1 MMSPLQDQSLATFI
15 EEAYRRYAV
24 LTILD
29 RALPDARDG
38 LKPVQRRILL
48 AMSLL
53 GLSANQPH
61 RKSARVVGEVLGK
74 YHPHGDASV
83 YDAMVRMAQDF
94 SMRYPLVDGQGNFG
108 SIDGDSAAAMRYTEA
123 RLTEL
128 GETMLLN
135 LKEDTVDWRANF
147 DGSMQ
152 EPVILPARIPN
163 LLLNGSTGIA
173 VGMSTSILPH
183 NLAEVSNAVIFT
195 AKNWARRDQI
205 SVDEL
210 LKHIPGP
217 DLPTGGILYRYRTN
231 GDTQTDMIRQAYET
245 GNATLVCQAR
255 ADIREIGGGKSEII
269 VTELPYQVQK
279 NTVLE
284 RIAANKE
291 KFPGLTD
298 VRDESDYNGM
308 RIVFETARG
317 ADPQEVLDLLLTHTQ
332 LRSSL
337 SYNAMALITDD
348 EGRPL
353 PAYMSLRDMLTA
365 FIRHRLVVIIRRS
378 RHELQ
383 KSQARLH
390 LVEGLLKAL
399 ANIEEV
405 IETIRR
411 SQTTE
416 TARTNLIKKFNLDD
430 LQAQAILDMPLRRL
444 AALERKKLETER
456 QELTS
461 RIAELQQILA
471 SEARRLQVVI
481 EETQEIKD
489 RFADARRTI
498 IVQSEEGHAANMT
511 VSDLVVPAEPQMI
524 LLTQS
529 GIQRTAARGYRDNAA
544 IGKPTTRA
552 VEITLQKLVCQPED
566 DLLLITNRGRLWM
579 GNIGRLPEKET
590 FAEFGLPK
598 GETII
603 SMARRT
609 EGSLLTLITRQGSV
623 KRTKLEDLNGRAE
636 ATWGAV
642 IGLAEG
648 DEVLAA
654 AVGAEG
660 AHILIATAG
669 SQNESPRALRF
680 AAAEVN
686 PQATGS
692 ARGVAAI
699 KMLDDPL
706 IGAAILE
713 PETLEKTEIVIL
725 TAKGFAKRVALK
737 DFTLQRRAG
746 KGLQIY
752 KTNPVTGDVIG
763 IAAAQP
769 DSLLEIYSQK
779 SKRLRLPLLDLRADT
794 RSGRGENLCATY
806 GDGKTLFPADDPIAG
821 IVAL

>member
-1 MMSPLQDQSLATFI
+1 MMSSLQDQSLATFI

-53 GLSANQPH
+53 GLSSNQPH

-128 GETMLLN
+128 GESLLLN

-217 DLPTGGILYRYRTN
+217 DLPTGGILYRYRIN

-255 ADIREIGGGKSEII
+255 ADIREIGGGKSEIVI
-269 VTELPYQVQK
+269 TELPYQVQK

-284 RIAANKE
+284 RIAANKD

-317 ADPQEVLDLLLTHTQ
+317 ADPQEVLNLLLTHTQ

-348 EGRPL
+348 EGRPM
-353 PAYMSLRDMLTA
+353 PAYMSLSDMLTA
-365 FIRHRLVVIIRRS
+365 FIRHRLTVITRRS

-405 IETIRR
+405 IQTIRR

-416 TARTNLIKKFNLDD
+416 TARTNLMKKFNLDD
-430 LQAQAILDMPLRRL
+430 VQAQAILDMPLRRL
-444 AALERKKLETER
+444 AALERQKLETEKKD
-456 QELTS
+456 LTT
-461 RIAELQQILA
+461 RIAELQEILA

-498 IVQSEEGHAANMT
+498 LVQTEEGHAANVT
-511 VSDLVVPAEPQMI
+511 VSDLVVPTEPQMI
-524 LLTQS
+524 FLTQS
-529 GIQRTAARGYRDNAA
+529 GLQRTAAKGYRDNAA

-552 VEITLQKLVCQPED
+552 VEITLQKLVAQPED

-598 GETII
+598 GEIII

-609 EGSLLTLITRQGSV
+609 EGSLLTLVTRQGSI
-623 KRTKLEDLNGRAE
+623 KRTKLEDLASRAE

-648 DEVLAA
+648 DEVLTA

-660 AHILIATAG
+660 AHVLIATAG
-669 SQNESPRALRF
+669 SKNESPRALRF
-680 AAAEVN
+680 AASDVN

-692 ARGVAAI
+692 ARGVTAI

-706 IGAAILE
+706 IGAAIIE
-713 PETLEKTEIVIL
+713 PEMLQKTEIVIL
-725 TAKGFAKRVALK
+725 TAKGFAKRVALTE
-737 DFTLQRRAG
+737 FSLQGRAG

-752 KTNPVTGDVIG
+752 KTNLVTGNVIG

-779 SKRLRLPLLDLRADT
+779 SKRLRLPLADLRADT

-806 GDGKTLFPADDPIAG
+806 GDGKTLFPDDPIAG
-821 IVAL
+821 ITAL